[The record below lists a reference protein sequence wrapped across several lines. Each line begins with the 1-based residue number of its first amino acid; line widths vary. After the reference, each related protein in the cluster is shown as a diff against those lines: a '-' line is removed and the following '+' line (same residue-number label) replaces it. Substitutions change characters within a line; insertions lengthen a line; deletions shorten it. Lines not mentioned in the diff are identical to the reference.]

1 MSGAGSDF
9 VRKVQSVIWD
19 SFLSMEKH
27 DAIRKQIDNH
37 RAGAQAVLD
46 AVGADEISQDRGEG
60 FDRLRMKIAANER
73 SIEIY
78 DLAINIAAG
87 SILQIAKQAISM
99 QYHGL
104 AECPEGR
111 CIAGF
116 YVKDLIWYGRN
127 QSMHYEAELTRATR
141 PFIERLEQEFPA
153 QFPRRE
159 PATSHAKAILDLMG
173 WATDPSLIESDM
185 AELLPPRASRTTE
198 ST

>member
-1 MSGAGSDF
+1 MSATGSDF

-27 DAIRKQIDNH
+27 GAARKRIDNH

-46 AVGADEISQDRGEG
+46 AVGADEISQHRREG
-60 FDRLRMKIAANER
+60 FDRQRMKIAANER

-99 QYHGL
+99 QHHGL
-104 AECPEGR
+104 AECPTGR
-111 CIAGF
+111 CISGF

-127 QSMHYEAELTRATR
+127 QSMHYEAALIGATR
-141 PFIERLEQEFPA
+141 TFIERLEKELPV
-153 QFPRRE
+153 QFPRKE

-173 WATDPSLIESDM
+173 WSSDTSLIESDM
-185 AELLPPRASRTTE
+185 AELLPP
-198 ST
+198 